1 GTAPDALEPA
11 QAPAEVIVQPAVE
24 FAGRHAAQGFSLLR
38 AAAPDNAVEVGRLRM
53 WQGSQGAAAG
63 EAFVGPAVARP
74 FGAHVRQDGMLP
86 VMPLY
91 SAGPHAVGLHGKACG
106 DRPGFM
112 PAFHVLPH
120 QVGQGAPLDACDAA
134 VLQSRLEGV
143 DHVVVAYDVAQA
155 GYAQIVAVD
164 DHAAQ
169 PACL

>member
-1 GTAPDALEPA
+1 PQQPGAEALNELSDVAQPQVEALTGHRVQGLCRIAHGKAAFVDECGARMQRQGEHGTAPDALEPA

-91 SAGPHAVGLHGKACG
+91 S
-106 DRPGFM
+106 
-112 PAFHVLPH
+112 
-120 QVGQGAPLDACDAA
+120 
-134 VLQSRLEGV
+134 
-143 DHVVVAYDVAQA
+143 
-155 GYAQIVAVD
+155 
-164 DHAAQ
+164 
-169 PACL
+169 